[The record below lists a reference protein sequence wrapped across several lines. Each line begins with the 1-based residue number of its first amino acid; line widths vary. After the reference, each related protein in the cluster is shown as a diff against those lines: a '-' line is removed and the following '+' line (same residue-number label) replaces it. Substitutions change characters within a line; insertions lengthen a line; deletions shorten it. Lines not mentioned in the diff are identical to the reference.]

1 MVYAGKNI
9 SNNSVCVFPANHK
22 SRLTDLSNQMRAK
35 IAQYLYMITNNYA
48 EDKHGT
54 QWWSFLD
61 KQKKEYALLIQLL
74 WHYWTTR
81 FPCWKRQKNIQKGH
95 NKYATDIQKGQWSH
109 PSEMERQKAQ
119 LSVSDSERTPTA
131 IGYGILLLQILW
143 RVLEVQRNW
152 KHGAGVHREQL
163 LAEFQHLLLW
173 TFFTLFLSE
182 SIWTTG
188 KERDGSGQIKKLYS
202 KLLSKLVEGIVWPK
216 L

>member
-9 SNNSVCVFPANHK
+9 SNNFVCVFPANHK

-35 IAQYLYMITNNYA
+35 IAQYPYMITNNYA

-109 PSEMERQKAQ
+109 PFWNGASKGTNISAWFRKN
-119 LSVSDSERTPTA
+119 SNSYWIRHSSSSDSLKSSGSTKELKTRCRCTPWTIA
-131 IGYGILLLQILW
+131 CRASTLIIVNLLHSI
-143 RVLEVQRNW
+143 
-152 KHGAGVHREQL
+152 
-163 LAEFQHLLLW
+163 
-173 TFFTLFLSE
+173 
-182 SIWTTG
+182 SIWIYLNHCKG
-188 KERDGSGQIKKLYS
+188 AWRLR
-202 KLLSKLVEGIVWPK
+202 PN
-216 L
+216 